1 MDKVSVRMNILFLTI
16 AWPQKQDEH
25 NLYTDLL
32 EYFARQGHNVVVVC
46 SSESRYGKET
56 RIAEER
62 GMKVLYVRTGNLT
75 KISFIKKGISNL
87 MLGRQFK
94 QAIRSHLSDE
104 SFDLI
109 LMSTPP
115 ITLSGVYADLKKIF
129 NAKTYL
135 LLKDIWPQGIA
146 DVGAIKQNG
155 LIYKY
160 FSYQEQRLYAA
171 SDYIGCMSPANIQY
185 IKTHNRIPDT
195 TLVEENPNSIR
206 IRKYTVQK
214 RREVFAKYNI
224 PIDRC
229 IFIAGGNFGIPQGI
243 PQFLS
248 MLDKIDLS
256 GAFFLFVGDG
266 TEAENIRKYVRN
278 HSDMPIAFISRLP
291 KDEYEQI
298 CESADVGL
306 ILLDGR
312 YTIPNF
318 PSRLLS
324 YLENRL
330 PVLCCTDSCTD
341 IGKIVEEHNCGRH
354 IQREDNQNLESV
366 IHELSSDN
374 ELREIM
380 GKNSFK
386 LLKSHYT
393 VGHSYK
399 IIIKHFREEK

>member
-1 MDKVSVRMNILFLTI
+1 MNILFLTI
-16 AWPQKQDEH
+16 AWPQNINEH
-25 NLYTDLL
+25 NIYSDLL
-32 EYFARQGHNVVVVC
+32 EYFVEQGHKVVVVC
-46 SSESRYGKET
+46 SSESRYGSET
-56 RIAEER
+56 HIAEER
-62 GMKVLYVRTGNLT
+62 GLKVLYVRTGNLT
-75 KISFIKKGISNL
+75 KVSFIRKGISNL
-87 MLGRQFK
+87 LLGQQFK
-94 QAIRSHLSDE
+94 KAIRSYLSRKA
-104 SFDLI
+104 FDLI

-115 ITLSGVYADLKKIF
+115 ITLSGLYADLKKIF
-129 NAKTYL
+129 NTKTYL

-185 IKTHNRIPDT
+185 IKTHNRIPKT
-195 TLVEENPNSIR
+195 TVVEENPNSIR
-206 IRKYTVQK
+206 IRKFTVQK
-214 RREVFAKYNI
+214 RRDIFAKYNI
-224 PIDRC
+224 PTDRC

-248 MLDKIDLS
+248 MLGKIDLS

-266 TEAENIRKYVRN
+266 TEAEKIRKYIRN
-278 HSDMPIAFISRLP
+278 HPNMPMVFISRLP

-341 IGKIVEEHNCGRH
+341 IGNIVKNCNCGMCVM
-354 IQREDNQNLESV
+354 QGDAYTLGVTVQ
-366 IHELSSDN
+366 ELSYN
-374 ELREIM
+374 KKNRENM
-380 GKNSFK
+380 GEYTFRLLKNS
-386 LLKSHYT
+386 YT
-393 VGHSYK
+393 VEHSYE
-399 IIIKHFREEK
+399 IIIKHLVDGQ

>member
-1 MDKVSVRMNILFLTI
+1 MNILFLTI
-16 AWPQKQDEH
+16 AWPQNPDEH

-32 EYFARQGHNVVVVC
+32 EYFAEQGHKVVVVC
-46 SSESRYGKET
+46 SSESRYGSET
-56 RIAEER
+56 HIAEER
-62 GMKVLYVRTGNLT
+62 GLKVLYVRTGNLT
-75 KISFIKKGISNL
+75 KVSFIRKGISNL
-87 MLGRQFK
+87 LLGRQFK
-94 QAIRSHLSDE
+94 KAIRSYLPKE

-115 ITLSGVYADLKKIF
+115 ITLSGLYADLKKIF

-185 IKTHNRIPDT
+185 IKTHNRIPAT
-195 TLVEENPNSIR
+195 TVVEENPNSIH
-206 IRKYTVQK
+206 IRKFTVQK
-214 RREVFAKYNI
+214 RRDIFAKYNI

-229 IFIAGGNFGIPQGI
+229 IFIAGGNFGVPQGI

-248 MLDKIDLS
+248 MLEQIDLS

-266 TEAENIRKYVRN
+266 TEADKIRKYIST
-278 HSDMPIAFISRLP
+278 HQDMPIGFISRLP
-291 KDEYEQI
+291 KDEYEQM

-341 IGKIVEEHNCGRH
+341 IGEIVESYNCGRH
-354 IQREDNQNLESV
+354 IIQGDVQKLSDIVRNLSDDEDLRLMMGNNSYALLEKGYSV
-366 IHELSSDN
+366 EKSY
-374 ELREIM
+374 EIVM
-380 GKNSFK
+380 R
-386 LLKSHYT
+386 
-393 VGHSYK
+393 
-399 IIIKHFREEK
+399 HFQEEK

>member
-1 MDKVSVRMNILFLTI
+1 MNILFLTI
-16 AWPQKQDEH
+16 AWPQRQEEH

-32 EYFARQGHNVVVVC
+32 ECFVEHGHNVVVVC
-46 SSESRYGKET
+46 SSERRFGKDT
-56 RIAEER
+56 HLAEER
-62 GMKVLYVRTGNLT
+62 GLKVLYVRTGNLT
-75 KISFIKKGISNL
+75 KVSFVEKGISNL
-87 MLGRQFK
+87 LLGAQFK
-94 QAIRSHLSDE
+94 KAIKSYFAYDA
-104 SFDLI
+104 FDLI

-115 ITLSGVYADLKKIF
+115 ITLSGVYAYLKKEY

-146 DVGAIKQNG
+146 DVEAIKQNG

-160 FSYQEQRLYAA
+160 FSYQEQRLYAS

-185 IKTHNRIPDT
+185 IKTHNRISET
-195 TLVEENPNSIR
+195 TVVEENPNSIR
-206 IRKYTVQK
+206 IRKFTVQK
-214 RREVFAKYNI
+214 RRDIFAKYNI
-224 PIDRC
+224 PTDRC

-248 MLDKIDLS
+248 MLGKIDLS

-266 TEAENIRKYVRN
+266 TESEKIRKYVRN
-278 HSDMPIAFISRLP
+278 HPNMPMAFISRLP

-312 YTIPNF
+312 YSIPNF

-330 PVLCCTDSCTD
+330 PILCCTDSCTD
-341 IGKIVEEHNCGRH
+341 IGKIVEKYNCGRYVQQGDTQ
-354 IQREDNQNLESV
+354 ILEND
-366 IHELSSDN
+366 IRELSFDKK
-374 ELREIM
+374 LREMM
-380 GKNSFK
+380 GNNSFHM
-386 LLKSHYT
+386 LKNRYT
-393 VGHSYK
+393 VGYSYE
-399 IIIKHFREEK
+399 IIMKHFGEENED

>member
-1 MDKVSVRMNILFLTI
+1 MNILFLTI
-16 AWPQKQDEH
+16 AWPQDPHEH

-32 EYFARQGHNVVVVC
+32 EYFAEQGHKVVVVC
-46 SSESRYGKET
+46 SSESRYGNET
-56 RIAEER
+56 HIAEER
-62 GMKVLYVRTGNLT
+62 GLKVLYVRTGNLT
-75 KISFIKKGISNL
+75 KVSFIRKGISNL
-87 MLGRQFK
+87 LLGRQFK
-94 QAIRSHLSDE
+94 KAIRSYLPRE

-115 ITLSGVYADLKKIF
+115 ITLSGLYADLKKIF

-171 SDYIGCMSPANIQY
+171 SDYIGCMSPVNIQY
-185 IKTHNRIPDT
+185 IMTHNRIPKT
-195 TLVEENPNSIR
+195 TVVEENPNSIR
-206 IRKYTVQK
+206 IRKFTVQK
-214 RREVFAKYNI
+214 SREIFAKYNI
-224 PIDRC
+224 PADRC

-248 MLDKIDLS
+248 MLEQIDLS

-266 TEAENIRKYVRN
+266 TEAEKIRKYVRN
-278 HSDMPIAFISRLP
+278 HPNMPMAFISRLP

-312 YTIPNF
+312 YSIPNF

-330 PVLCCTDSCTD
+330 PILCCTDSCTD
-341 IGKIVEEHNCGRH
+341 IGKIVEKYNCGRYV
-354 IQREDNQNLESV
+354 QQGDTQTLEND
-366 IHELSSDN
+366 IRELSSN
-374 ELREIM
+374 REHRESM
-380 GKNSFK
+380 GINSFHM
-386 LLKSHYT
+386 LKSRYT
-393 VGHSYK
+393 VGHSYE
-399 IIIKHFREEK
+399 IIMKHFGEENED

>member
-1 MDKVSVRMNILFLTI
+1 MNILFLTI
-16 AWPQKQDEH
+16 AWPQNINEH
-25 NLYTDLL
+25 NIYTDLL
-32 EYFARQGHNVVVVC
+32 ECFAEQGHKVVVVC
-46 SSESRYGKET
+46 SSESRYGSET
-56 RIAEER
+56 HIAEER
-62 GMKVLYVRTGNLT
+62 GLKVLYVRTGNLT
-75 KISFIKKGISNL
+75 KVSFIRKGISNL
-87 MLGRQFK
+87 LLGRQFK
-94 QAIRSHLSDE
+94 KAIRSYLPRE
-104 SFDLI
+104 AFDLI

-146 DVGAIKQNG
+146 DVGAINQNG

-195 TLVEENPNSIR
+195 TVVEENPNSIR

-224 PIDRC
+224 PTDRC

-256 GAFFLFVGDG
+256 GSFFLFVGDG
-266 TEAENIRKYVRN
+266 TETENIRKYVRN
-278 HSDMPIAFISRLP
+278 HPDMPIAFISRLS
-291 KDEYEQI
+291 KEEYEQI

-306 ILLDGR
+306 TLLDGR

-354 IQREDNQNLESV
+354 IQREDTQTLEDA
-366 IHELSSDN
+366 IREFISDW
-374 ELREIM
+374 ELRETM
-380 GKNSFK
+380 GNNSFN
-386 LLKSHYT
+386 LLKSRYT
-393 VGHSYK
+393 VEHSYE
-399 IIIKHFREEK
+399 IIMKHFSKEK

>member
-1 MDKVSVRMNILFLTI
+1 MNILFLTI
-16 AWPQKQDEH
+16 AWPQNPNDH
-25 NLYTDLL
+25 NIYTDLL
-32 EYFARQGHNVVVVC
+32 DCFVEHGHNVAVVC
-46 SSESRYGKET
+46 SSERKFGRDT
-56 RIAEER
+56 HIVEER

-75 KISFIKKGISNL
+75 KVSFIRKGLSNL

-115 ITLSGVYADLKKIF
+115 ITLSGLYADLKKIF

-185 IKTHNRIPDT
+185 IKTHNIIPDT
-195 TLVEENPNSIR
+195 TVVEENPNSIC
-206 IRKYTVQK
+206 IRKFTVQK
-214 RREVFAKYNI
+214 NRGIFAKYNI
-224 PIDRC
+224 PTDRC
-229 IFIAGGNFGIPQGI
+229 IFIAGGNFGVPQGI
-243 PQFLS
+243 SQFLS
-248 MLDKIDLS
+248 MLEQIDLS

-266 TEAENIRKYVRN
+266 TEAEKIREYVCN
-278 HSDMPIAFISRLP
+278 HPDMPITFISRLP
-291 KDEYEQI
+291 KDEYEQV

-306 ILLDGR
+306 ILLDER
-312 YTIPNF
+312 YSIPNF

-330 PVLCCTDSCTD
+330 PILCCTDSCTD
-341 IGKIVEEHNCGRH
+341 IGKIVEKNNCGMYVQQGDTKTLGNA
-354 IQREDNQNLESV
+354 IQ
-366 IHELSSDN
+366 ELSSDRKHR
-374 ELREIM
+374 ELM
-380 GKNSFK
+380 GNNSFHM
-386 LLKSHYT
+386 LKSRYI
-393 VGHSYK
+393 VGHSYE
-399 IIIKHFREEK
+399 IIMKHFSEEK